1 MNDEVRYYRLGLFL
15 LAGTALAI
23 TALLVFGSGVLGR
36 SGPIL
41 ETYLDESVQ
50 GLDVGASLK
59 YRGVRIGKVEQIG
72 FAEGLYTME
81 GDADE
86 LRNLGRLVV
95 VRARL
100 DRSFAEGA
108 GTENYSEQ
116 MKRLVDAGLRVR
128 VAAQGLT
135 GTSYLEADYLDPVRY
150 PPMKIPWQPDYV
162 YVPSAP
168 SSIAQLRTG
177 AEQVVE
183 RIGKLD
189 IESVILHLD
198 ESLVAITKAVEDA
211 KVGKLSGEATS
222 LLSDL
227 RVTNQRLRAQV
238 ETIDLRP
245 AQDRLVSA
253 LDQLS
258 TTLRRI
264 DSLVAGEQGNVAE
277 LVDSLRVSA
286 DNLRELSENA
296 RAYPSLLLFGEAPPR
311 RIPEKQ

>member
-1 MNDEVRYYRLGLFL
+1 MSDEVRYYRLGLFL
-15 LAGTALAI
+15 LAGIALAI
-23 TALLVFGSGVLGR
+23 AALLVFGSGVLQR

-50 GLDVGASLK
+50 GLDVGAALK
-59 YRGVRIGKVEQIG
+59 YRGVRIGKVEEIG

-81 GDADE
+81 GDNEEVRD
-86 LRNLGRLVV
+86 LGRLVV

-100 DRSFAEGA
+100 DRGFAEA
-108 GTENYSEQ
+108 GRENYSEQ

-150 PPMKIPWQPDYV
+150 PPMKIPWRPDYV

-168 SSIAQLRTG
+168 SSIAQLRSG
-177 AEQVVE
+177 AEQVIE

-189 IESVILHLD
+189 IESVIVHLD
-198 ESLVAITKAVEDA
+198 EGLVAITKAVEDA
-211 KVGKLSGEATS
+211 RVGQLSGEATS
-222 LLSDL
+222 LLADL
-227 RVTNQRLRAQV
+227 RDTNRRLRAQV
-238 ETIDLRP
+238 DTIDLRP
-245 AQDRLVSA
+245 AQERLVNA

-258 TTLRRI
+258 ATLRRL
-264 DSLVAGEQGNVAE
+264 DALVAGEQGNVAE

-286 DNLRELSENA
+286 ENLRELSENA
-296 RAYPSLLLFGEAPPR
+296 RTYPSLLLFGDAPPR
-311 RIPEKQ
+311 RLPEKQ

>member
-1 MNDEVRYYRLGLFL
+1 
-15 LAGTALAI
+15 
-23 TALLVFGSGVLGR
+23 
-36 SGPIL
+36 
-41 ETYLDESVQ
+41 
-50 GLDVGASLK
+50 
-59 YRGVRIGKVEQIG
+59 
-72 FAEGLYTME
+72 
-81 GDADE
+81 
-86 LRNLGRLVV
+86 
-95 VRARL
+95 
-100 DRSFAEGA
+100 
-108 GTENYSEQ
+108 
-116 MKRLVDAGLRVR
+116 
-128 VAAQGLT
+128 
-135 GTSYLEADYLDPVRY
+135 
-150 PPMKIPWQPDYV
+150 MKIPWQPDYV